1 MRRVI
6 LFSVA
11 VNAGK
16 GILNMP
22 DLFIHLQSSYR
33 LVTILCLA
41 HLITAGFLWPLALP
55 LEIKAIIF
63 VLLIIS
69 LLYYLRKDALL
80 SANDAVIA
88 LQLKEDMRCIVTTR
102 SGQSIACR
110 ILGSTFVAPYLT
122 VMNLQP
128 AGKFFMRS
136 VVILPDS
143 IKEEEFRRLRV
154 WLRWKWKHDQ
164 ETGQ

>member
-1 MRRVI
+1 VI
-6 LFSVA
+6 LFSVTI
-11 VNAGK
+11 NAGK
-16 GILNMP
+16 MISNMP
-22 DLFIHLQSSYR
+22 DLFIHLQPSYR
-33 LVTILCLA
+33 LVTILSLA

-55 LEIKAIIF
+55 LEVKVIIV

-88 LQLKEDMRCIVTTR
+88 LQLKEDMCCIVTTR
-102 SGQSIACR
+102 SGQSITCS

-143 IKEEEFRRLRV
+143 IKVHEFRRLRV
-154 WLRWKWKHDQ
+154 WLRWKWGHDQ

>member
-1 MRRVI
+1 MHRVL
-6 LFSVA
+6 LFSMV

-16 GILNMP
+16 TILNMP
-22 DLFIHLQSSYR
+22 DLFIHLQSSCR

-55 LEIKAIIF
+55 LEIKAIII

-88 LQLKEDMRCIVTTR
+88 LQLKEDMCCIVTTR

-128 AGKFFMRS
+128 VGKFFMRS

-143 IKEEEFRRLRV
+143 IKGDEFRRLRV
-154 WLRWKWKHDQ
+154 WLRWKWRQDQ